1 MSKPFFIWTMRRTGG
16 TSLTDLL
23 MEMSEYQTIQ
33 HEPFNLDR
41 TLGYITKAF
50 QSQASIDNSL
60 NITELFDK
68 AFETQPL
75 IKHCYEIVDERFNK
89 ELVSFLKNRE
99 YLHIFLLR
107 KDEVSRVLSLLLAY
121 QTDVWGKHG
130 SEQIYDMIH
139 SGKKVLEPFDMD
151 RIRKEEETAISQTQM
166 VKSLLEQE
174 SVPYK
179 AVYFEDFFTGKKQTR
194 LDNLYALFG
203 YLEFDKKTIQS
214 HKKMIDHILFGR
226 SQKSHSILE
235 YVPNYKEAKVLLN
248 NLIKEGYDDKKKAQE
263 NKMKNKI
270 NIKLYLGAHKTATTH
285 LQGILMASRDKL
297 SINQIKLSS
306 PQDVRKEWLP
316 SFFKFCNKNDSNALK
331 NVQSMAPKEGTWI
344 LTEENIAGVSNDFTK
359 LAGMYPKIEE
369 RLNCIKKAFTDADI
383 ELFFS
388 IRSYD
393 TFFRSAYSEV
403 VRNRGYIPF
412 SEFYDEERFKNNSWV
427 EMVRMFVNVLPE
439 EKITLWCFED
449 FRGLVPNLL
458 KGMTGLDNP
467 EELMTA
473 YKAETTRP
481 SLSQKTMDILET
493 LHPVISREE
502 SLKLVERINRE
513 YAISDGYAPLIPFNE
528 EQIESFKKQ
537 YEKDVESIK
546 KEFPHINFLTPQN
559 IERN

>member
-1 MSKPFFIWTMRRTGG
+1 MRRTGG

-23 MEMSEYQTIQ
+23 MEMSEHETID
-33 HEPFNLDR
+33 HEPFQLER
-41 TLGYITKAF
+41 KLGYINRAF
-50 QSQASIDNSL
+50 NAQKDGNNSADIVEKL
-60 NITELFDK
+60 DE
-68 AFETQPL
+68 AFVSKPL
-75 IKHCYEIVDERFNK
+75 IKHTYEIENADFNEMLAGYIK
-89 ELVSFLKNRE
+89 STEYKHLFL
-99 YLHIFLLR
+99 IR
-107 KDEVSRVLSLLLAY
+107 KDEVSRVLSLFMAY
-121 QTDVWGKHG
+121 QSDVWGKHG
-130 SEQIYDMIH
+130 SESTYEMIR
-139 SGKKVLEPFDMD
+139 SGQKVLEPFDLD
-151 RIRKEEETAISQTQM
+151 AIREEEVRSMEQTRKTRA
-166 VKSLLEQE
+166 VLNRE
-174 SVPYK
+174 SIEYRDI
-179 AVYFEDFFTGKKQTR
+179 YFEDFYTGDEESR
-194 LDNLYALFG
+194 RENLYALLD
-203 YLEFDKKTIQS
+203 YLEFDEETIRQ
-214 HKKMIDHILFGR
+214 HEKMIWHILFNR
-226 SQKSHSILE
+226 DQKSRNIME
-235 YVPNYKEAKVLLN
+235 YVPNYAEARAMLEEMTRSDTGYGSSHKKQKDPGIT
-248 NLIKEGYDDKKKAQE
+248 IKF
-263 NKMKNKI
+263 
-270 NIKLYLGAHKTATTH
+270 YLGAHKTATTH
-285 LQGILMASRDKL
+285 LQGILMASREKL
-297 SINQIKLSS
+297 SENKIKLSS

-393 TFFRSAYSEV
+393 SFYRSAYSEV

-427 EMVRMFVNVLPE
+427 DMVRMFANVLSE
-439 EKITLWCFED
+439 GKITLWCFED
-449 FRGLVPNLL
+449 FRGLVPNLIER
-458 KGMTGLDNP
+458 MTGLDNP